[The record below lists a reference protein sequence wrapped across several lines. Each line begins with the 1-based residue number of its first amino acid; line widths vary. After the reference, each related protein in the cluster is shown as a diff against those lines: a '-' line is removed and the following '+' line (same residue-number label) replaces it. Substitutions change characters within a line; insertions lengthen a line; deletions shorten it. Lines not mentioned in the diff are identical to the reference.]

1 MKNGDAENSK
11 RRDKPLRST
20 DSIIRRFE
28 PVLLA
33 VRRSLARRGFIAG
46 KLRMHDVGYPV
57 GFRLNDRKKDH
68 RDREKHGQ
76 DQNSE
81 TPFLENAVLFPTR
94 PVERGMHG
102 CLHKAA
108 VPVPCIAQGAGYP
121 CELLHI
127 DGTEKAR
134 GFGPA
139 LLRDKSTV
147 LQPRTFSESPV
158 VAIIDSNHQRT
169 G

>member
-1 MKNGDAENSK
+1 MHRYLAAFEREQRDPGIPQHACDSDIGWRTYATPKNQLRKNGGESSK

-28 PVLLA
+28 PGLLA
-33 VRRSLARRGFIAG
+33 VRRSLAGRGAIAG

-57 GFRLNDRKKDH
+57 GFRLNDRKNDH

-81 TPFLENAVLFPTR
+81 TPFLEKAVLFPTR
-94 PVERGMHG
+94 PVEWGMHG

-108 VPVPCIAQGAGYP
+108 VPVP
-121 CELLHI
+121 
-127 DGTEKAR
+127 
-134 GFGPA
+134 
-139 LLRDKSTV
+139 V
-147 LQPRTFSESPV
+147 
-158 VAIIDSNHQRT
+158 
-169 G
+169 